1 MPKGNNP
8 ISKPN
13 KDEIA
18 RRDSQLQL
26 AIEQTIREAK
36 ALAPVDEIGPHPG
49 QLRDSIQLIR
59 TEDGGFGIVAEDY
72 YQYIASGHGTYSP
85 NPFIEEALAAN
96 LDKLGEAWA
105 DALVDNI
112 VSQLD
117 QFQ

>member
-13 KDEIA
+13 KADVA
-18 RRDSQLQL
+18 RKNAQLRL

-36 ALAPVDEIGPHPG
+36 SLSPVVTG
-49 QLRDSIQLIR
+49 QLRDSISFEQ
-59 TEDGGFGIVAEDY
+59 TEEGFVIYAADY
-72 YQYIASGHGTYSP
+72 YPFVASGHGTAP
-85 NPFIEEALAAN
+85 PDPFIEEALAAN

>member
-1 MPKGNNP
+1 MSKGNNP

-13 KDEIA
+13 KEEVA
-18 RRDSQLQL
+18 KQSAQLQL
-26 AIEQTIREAK
+26 ALEQTVREAK
-36 ALAPVDEIGPHPG
+36 ALAPVITG
-49 QLRDSIQLIR
+49 QLRDSIELIK
-59 TEDGGFGIVAEDY
+59 TEGGGYAIVAEDY
-72 YQYIASGHGTYSP
+72 YQYIASGHGTARP
-85 NPFIEEALAAN
+85 DPFIEEALASN

>member
-13 KDEIA
+13 KAEVA
-18 RRDSQLQL
+18 RRNAQLQAAL
-26 AIEQTIREAK
+26 QQTIREAK
-36 ALAPVDEIGPHPG
+36 AISPVDDLGPHPG
-49 QLRDSIQLIR
+49 YLRDSISIEQ
-59 TEDGGFGIVAEDY
+59 TEEGFNIWAADY
-72 YQYIASGHGTYSP
+72 YTYIQSGHGTYAP
-85 NPFIEEALAAN
+85 NPFIQETLAAN
-96 LDKLGEAWA
+96 LDKIGEAWA

>member
-1 MPKGNNP
+1 MARGDKP

-18 RRDSQLQL
+18 RRDTQLQL
-26 AIEQTIREAK
+26 ALEQTIREAK
-36 ALAPVDEIGPHPG
+36 ALAPVDEYGPHPG
-49 QLRDSIQLIR
+49 QLRDSIQLTR
-59 TEDGGFGIVAEDY
+59 TEDGGFGIIAEDY

-96 LDKLGEAWA
+96 LDKIGEAWA
-105 DALVDNI
+105 DGLVDSI